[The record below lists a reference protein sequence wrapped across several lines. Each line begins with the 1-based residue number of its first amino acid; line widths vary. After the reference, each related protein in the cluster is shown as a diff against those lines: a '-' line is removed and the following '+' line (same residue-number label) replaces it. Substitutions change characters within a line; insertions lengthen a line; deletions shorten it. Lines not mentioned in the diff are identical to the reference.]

1 MMHRRDL
8 LLQEGSYL
16 LRLQTTLTSRA
27 AAIDAK
33 KCYWNSE
40 VKQHSKSVHQQETWN
55 QALLRPVAY
64 MHEGTMP

>member
-33 KCYWNSE
+33 KCYWNYSS
-40 VKQHSKSVHQQETWN
+40 QTAQQISAPTGDLEPSTF
-55 QALLRPVAY
+55 ASGGIHA
-64 MHEGTMP
+64 